1 MPRIVVFVVLA
12 IGLVRTGSAVACSCE
27 LHTGPI
33 ENQVT
38 SALRESAAV
47 FLAEVVQVEDFMAGL
62 EAYQATKLK
71 VLKSWKGPHTVDAA
85 VRTATHS
92 TCCLCGIAVKEKQ
105 VLLVYV
111 TGKQP
116 YKLSDCSR
124 TDLVSRAAADIEIL
138 NRLSPGAS
146 PVNRKTPNKA
156 LQRTLEDSRR

>member
-1 MPRIVVFVVLA
+1 MPRIVVFAVLVL
-12 IGLVRTGSAVACSCE
+12 GLMHTGSALACSCE

-38 SALRESAAV
+38 SAVSESEAV
-47 FLAEVVQVEDFMAGL
+47 FLAEVVAVEDFMAGF
-62 EAYQATKLK
+62 EEYQATKLK
-71 VLKSWKGPHTVDAA
+71 VLKSWKGPHAVDAV

-92 TCCLCGIAVKEKQ
+92 ACCLCGITVKEKQ

-111 TGKQP
+111 VGKQP

-124 TDLVSRAAADIEIL
+124 TELASHAAADIEIL

-146 PVNRKTPNKA
+146 PVNGKMPNKA
-156 LQRTLEDSRR
+156 SRDPRA